1 MIEQLSKMVLYML
14 SVFVAG
20 LIFLFCVSML
30 LIGIYLGVVCAREI
44 CLYIKEEYRIAR
56 EKLKNEKNGKV
67 CRESE

>member
-1 MIEQLSKMVLYML
+1 MMDDFLRLMMYML
-14 SVFVAG
+14 TVFVAG
-20 LIFLFCVSML
+20 LIFLFCVSLL